1 VRLIP
6 ADSGTHF
13 VVGAVFTALGLWL
26 LPAWAVAGACL
37 VAALLREAY
46 GRWRHGRWS
55 WSDVAWTMAGC
66 AVVLLGFA
74 SMAAR

>member
-1 VRLIP
+1 MRLIP
-6 ADSGTHF
+6 ADKGTHF
-13 VVGAVFTALGLWL
+13 VVGAASTALGLWL
-26 LPAWAVAGACL
+26 LPAWAVAAACL

-55 WSDVAWTMAGC
+55 WGDVAWTMTGC

-74 SMAAR
+74 SVAAR